1 MEKEKIAIIGTG
13 IAGMGCAYFLQNK
26 YDITLYEKNNYVG
39 GHTNTISVD
48 EDGKTINIDTGFM
61 VFNETTY
68 PNLIKLFKKLNV
80 KWKNTDMSFSVQH
93 RPSGLEYSGS
103 GFNGLFSQRWNIFN
117 PRHIK
122 LLAQVNR
129 FNKESVKILGNPKY
143 SDYSMADYVKEMKF
157 GEDFLYKYL
166 APMSSALWSTPTDIT
181 LTFPAVALV
190 RFFLNHGF
198 LGLNTQFQWLTVDNG
213 SVMYRNLLIKS
224 FENKI
229 LINNGVK
236 KVIRDGNH
244 VVVVNEKGIMTR
256 YDKVIFASHA
266 DETLNMIENL
276 TEEEKRLLSKFKYQK
291 NIATLHTD
299 TSVMPK
305 LKRTWSSWNYIID
318 KAGYGM
324 KPYTVYYMNKLQQVS
339 DKKDYFVS
347 INGAEKIDA
356 RKVLKRI
363 EYDHPVF
370 TVDVLKAQKELPS
383 LNKKEGQLFFCG
395 SYFKYGFHED
405 AFTSAIELC
414 EKLIDGNIWD
424 ITAKNQVSEPA
435 FS

>member
-1 MEKEKIAIIGTG
+1 
-13 IAGMGCAYFLQNK
+13 
-26 YDITLYEKNNYVG
+26 
-39 GHTNTISVD
+39 
-48 EDGKTINIDTGFM
+48 
-61 VFNETTY
+61 
-68 PNLIKLFKKLNV
+68 
-80 KWKNTDMSFSVQH
+80 
-93 RPSGLEYSGS
+93 
-103 GFNGLFSQRWNIFN
+103 
-117 PRHIK
+117 
-122 LLAQVNR
+122 
-129 FNKESVKILGNPKY
+129 
-143 SDYSMADYVKEMKF
+143 
-157 GEDFLYKYL
+157 
-166 APMSSALWSTPTDIT
+166 
-181 LTFPAVALV
+181 
-190 RFFLNHGF
+190 
-198 LGLNTQFQWLTVDNG
+198 
-213 SVMYRNLLIKS
+213 MYRNLLIKS